1 MCPPSSS
8 ALDFLGTKL
17 NSVIT
22 TALLM
27 NYICIFITEYFP
39 PVTQTVRVFRD
50 LRLMVQMHATSIFRF
65 HHLKFCTKISAS
77 LQCLEVLFKSLKC
90 EFSL

>member
-1 MCPPSSS
+1 MCPPSSF

-39 PVTQTVRVFRD
+39 PLTQS
-50 LRLMVQMHATSIFRF
+50 VQGFAPDGAGACNFNIFRF
-65 HHLKFCTKISAS
+65 YHLKFCTKISAS